1 MIWWE
6 ESHFNETC
14 QYILLH
20 FSWQIAALLYWPS
33 FGRQQPNVPLYINNF
48 PWRILNTGSPI
59 MGFLEFKQNNHLKI
73 WRYTSSLCCTF
84 STCHLWELEAVQ
96 MEKPAGGREIP
107 ALLNEKRLGSQ
118 LSHSTKSVH
127 SAVILACSMVQ
138 SWCVPPSCLPDN
150 ILVWLWGCFTRVTSL
165 KANSDCIASDFVPVL
180 QCSQILHSETSHRIP
195 SSPSAEP
202 STHNLIFR
210 L

>member
-6 ESHFNETC
+6 ESHFNKTC
-14 QYILLH
+14 QYVLLH

-33 FGRQQPNVPLYINNF
+33 LGRQQPNVPLYINNF
-48 PWRILNTGSPI
+48 PWKILNMGTPI
-59 MGFLEFKQNNHLKI
+59 MGFLEFKQKNIWKYEGTLHL
-73 WRYTSSLCCTF
+73 SLLYIF
-84 STCHLWELEAVQ
+84 HMPSLGVR
-96 MEKPAGGREIP
+96 G
-107 ALLNEKRLGSQ
+107 RLGSQ
-118 LSHSTKSVH
+118 LSHSTQSVH
-127 SAVILACSMVQ
+127 SAVILACSVVQ
-138 SWCVPPSCLPDN
+138 SWCVPPSYLPDN

-195 SSPSAEP
+195 SSPSPEP